1 MLEEY
6 YVLMTCIPIE
16 KQCFIE
22 FIKAVF
28 MLLPESTMM
37 PPVRPFMYICI

>member
-22 FIKAVF
+22 FVKAVF
-28 MLLPESTMM
+28 ILLPDASCAA
-37 PPVRPFMYICI
+37 VYVYMYIT